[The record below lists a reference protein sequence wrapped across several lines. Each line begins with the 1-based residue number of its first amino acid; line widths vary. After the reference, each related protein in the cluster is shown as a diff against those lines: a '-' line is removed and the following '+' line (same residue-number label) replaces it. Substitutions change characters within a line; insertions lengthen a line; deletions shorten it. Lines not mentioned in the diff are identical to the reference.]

1 MNSFK
6 VGIGV
11 DGPST
16 EVGIGVDG
24 PSAEGNTYDSLLQE
38 QVKMLSF

>member
-24 PSAEGNTYDSLLQE
+24 RSTEGNTYDSLLQE